1 MNSTSISLLANLFG
15 LFFDLLGFILL
26 LKLAILP
33 YKKIN
38 DTRRLRR
45 YSFGEFNAN
54 ELADE
59 IAKNLNT
66 MIDDINAKN
75 DERRKKSILPLW
87 MIMAGSILHIISTI
101 ISMVHIK

>member
-1 MNSTSISLLANLFG
+1 
-15 LFFDLLGFILL
+15 
-26 LKLAILP
+26 
-33 YKKIN
+33 
-38 DTRRLRR
+38 
-45 YSFGEFNAN
+45 
-54 ELADE
+54 
-59 IAKNLNT
+59 